1 MPAIL
6 SAPHPPSA
14 SLQMLKIIE
23 PPFSSILIQDIQD
36 IYVICAESVALPD
49 PSQRPGHPDFRV
61 SAKPALPPVRF

>member
-1 MPAIL
+1 
-6 SAPHPPSA
+6 
-14 SLQMLKIIE
+14 MLKIIE